1 MGVTKKQMLKKIG
14 DVDDKI
20 LEALK
25 GKPKI
30 HPEKLTVK
38 ELREVLKAFE
48 TLYEFFVKIKE

>member
-1 MGVTKKQMLKKIG
+1 MGVTKRQILKKIS

-20 LEALK
+20 LEVVK

-38 ELREVLKAFE
+38 ELKEVLKAFE
-48 TLYEFFVKIKE
+48 TLYEFFVKVKE

>member
-1 MGVTKKQMLKKIG
+1 MGVKKRQILKKIS

-20 LEALK
+20 LEVVK

-38 ELREVLKAFE
+38 ELKEVLKAFE
-48 TLYEFFVKIKE
+48 TLYKFFVKIKE